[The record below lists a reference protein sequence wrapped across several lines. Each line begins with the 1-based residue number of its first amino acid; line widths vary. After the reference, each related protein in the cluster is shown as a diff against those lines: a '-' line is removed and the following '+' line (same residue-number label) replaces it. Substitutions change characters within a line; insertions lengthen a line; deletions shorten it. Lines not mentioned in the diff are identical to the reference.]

1 MEMEAEEG
9 ANKQQDAYAKD
20 GSVDLRGR
28 PAVAARTGR
37 WKACAFLVGNKQSSL
52 LVSLPGRF
60 DHHGWA
66 S

>member
-9 ANKQQDAYAKD
+9 ANKLQDAYAKD

-37 WKACAFLVGNKQSSL
+37 WKACAFLV
-52 LVSLPGRF
+52 
-60 DHHGWA
+60 A
-66 S
+66 SR